1 MTDLPKPLAEPYRR
15 HLSEVCRRVEAAIER
30 EGAEGAAFFAGDLR
44 YVHRDDRPYTFAP
57 AANFTILAPLH
68 RHPGC
73 IALIR
78 PGEKPLLVYPQ
89 SDDFWHVPPADLS
102 GDWVDQW
109 EVRTVR
115 DAADARRAL
124 PSDLSRIVA
133 VGEDPPAGWGF
144 GAENP
149 ENLLTYLDFHR
160 GIKTDYEI
168 ACLERASILA
178 ARGHEAA
185 GEAFFA
191 GGSEFD
197 IHQLYL
203 QACGQTDL
211 ELPYQNIVARGDH
224 AAVLHYQFLDREPR
238 GADSLL
244 VDAGAS
250 FLGYA
255 ADISRTWSSDAQFTA
270 LIDEMDDLQ
279 QALVAEAAPGK
290 SFVDLNESC
299 HEKLAELLV
308 RADIA
313 RMTPEAALETGITRT
328 FLPHGLGHLLGL
340 QVHDVGGHLSD
351 DGGNIAA
358 PPEAHPWLRLTRNLV
373 PGMTTTIEPGLYFID
388 SLLVQK
394 REEVGEGLNWTLIE
408 ELKPFGGI
416 RVEDNIV
423 VAEHGARNLTRP
435 AFEALAG

>member
-1 MTDLPKPLAEPYRR
+1 MTDLPKPLAEPYGR
-15 HLSEVCRRVEAAIER
+15 HLDEICGRIGVALDT
-30 EGAEGAAFFAGDLR
+30 EGAKGAAFFAGELR

-78 PGEKPLLVYPQ
+78 PGAKPLLVYPQ
-89 SDDFWHVPPADLS
+89 ADDFWHVPPADLS
-102 GDWVDQW
+102 GDWVDRW

-115 DAADARRAL
+115 NAAEARQAL
-124 PSDLSRIVA
+124 PANLGKIVA
-133 VGEDPPAGWGF
+133 VGEDPPADWGF
-144 GAENP
+144 AATNP
-149 ENLLTYLDFHR
+149 EGLLTYLDFHR
-160 GIKTDYEI
+160 GAKTDYEI

-191 GGSEFD
+191 GASEFD

-203 QACGQTDL
+203 QACGLTDL
-211 ELPYQNIVARGDH
+211 ELPYQNIVARGEH
-224 AAVLHYQFLDREPR
+224 AAILHYQFLDREPR

-244 VDAGAS
+244 IDAGAS

-255 ADISRTWSSDAQFTA
+255 ADVSRTWSSDAEFTA

-279 QALVAEAAPGK
+279 QALVAEAAPGI

-299 HEKLAELLV
+299 HAKLAKLLV
-308 RADIA
+308 RADIV
-313 RMTPEAALETGITRT
+313 RMTPEAALETGVTRA

-340 QVHDVGGHLSD
+340 QVHDVAGHLSD
-351 DGGNIAA
+351 AGGSTAA
-358 PPEAHPWLRLTRNLV
+358 PPEAHPWLRLTRTLV
-373 PGMTTTIEPGLYFID
+373 PGMVTTIEPGLYFIG
-388 SLLVQK
+388 SLLEQLRTK
-394 REEVGEGLNWTLIE
+394 VGAGLNWPLIE

-416 RVEDNIV
+416 RIEDNIV
-423 VAEHGARNLTRP
+423 VTERGARNLTRP
-435 AFEALAG
+435 AFEALAS